1 MLTVRAALVFAVIP
15 LLHLA
20 QDQNDGWLSLAAMR
34 KVAKIVEQPEIR
46 VFEVASFYTMF
57 NRDPIGKHHVQV
69 CTTTPCMLRGAYDV
83 LGALEKHLGV
93 KSGHTSACGTWT
105 LGEVECAGACVNAPV
120 MSVGYDYYEDRWFME
135 STATWVEER
144 FADGVNDNR
153 QYLAF
158 GQVGEPDTSLD
169 LFERGGF
176 AHYGNWPFWEHLAD
190 RYGDGIVRRG
200 TTCRVRQQGVPP
212 GVDEVEDVITVGID
226 QSLRVQL
233 HTGQLPVEK
242 ILRRLQFT
250 LSKILVF
257 GGVQGRCGIGLPQ
270 PHPGCHGMPHQLQV
284 GIGIGQRH
292 ARPLLCHQ
300 LACGCSGRFNT
311 R

>member
-1 MLTVRAALVFAVIP
+1 MLTVRAAIVFAVIP

-120 MSVGYDYYEDRWFME
+120 MSVGYDYYEDLTGE
-135 STATWVEER
+135 TAIKVVDSFKAGKPLPLGPQNGRKNCE
-144 FADGVNDNR
+144 GP
-153 QYLAF
+153 Q
-158 GQVGEPDTSLD
+158 GKTSLFTVREPFCRD
-169 LFERGGF
+169 LN
-176 AHYGNWPFWEHLAD
+176 A
-190 RYGDGIVRRG
+190 V
-200 TTCRVRQQGVPP
+200 
-212 GVDEVEDVITVGID
+212 
-226 QSLRVQL
+226 
-233 HTGQLPVEK
+233 
-242 ILRRLQFT
+242 
-250 LSKILVF
+250 
-257 GGVQGRCGIGLPQ
+257 
-270 PHPGCHGMPHQLQV
+270 
-284 GIGIGQRH
+284 
-292 ARPLLCHQ
+292 
-300 LACGCSGRFNT
+300 
-311 R
+311 